1 MSQSLGT
8 LNQATFKN
16 YKEVLSSPT
25 ISGGTLTLD
34 IRNGNVFNVSLEG
47 TSNHAR
53 IPLNANITSMV
64 ISTPP
69 NSTFTGNFTLIFTA
83 DGSARTVAWATSIIW
98 YNLTSP
104 TLTTTNGKRDIF
116 TFVTYDGGTNWYGG
130 IGGQNL

>member
-8 LNQATFKN
+8 LNQATFKSF
-16 YKEVLSSPT
+16 KEIFTSPT
-25 ISGGTLTLD
+25 ISGGILNLD
-34 IRNGNVFNVSLEG
+34 IKNGNVFNVSL
-47 TSNHAR
+47 
-53 IPLNANITSMV
+53 NANISSMV

-69 NSTFTGNFTLIFTA
+69 GSSFTGNFTLIFTA
-83 DGSARTVAWATSIIW
+83 DGSARTVAWTSSIKW
-98 YNLTSP
+98 YNLTPP

>member
-1 MSQSLGT
+1 MPKSLGI
-8 LNQATFKN
+8 LNKATFKN
-16 YKEVLSSPT
+16 FKEVFSSPT
-25 ISGGTLTLD
+25 IPGGTLTLD
-34 IRNGNVFNVSLEG
+34 ISNGNVFNV
-47 TSNHAR
+47 A
-53 IPLNANITSMV
+53 LNANITSMV

-83 DGSARTVAWATSIIW
+83 DGSARTVAWTSSIKW
-98 YNLTSP
+98 YNLTPP

>member
-1 MSQSLGT
+1 MSKSLGT

-34 IRNGNVFNVSLEG
+34 IRNGNVFNV
-47 TSNHAR
+47 A
-53 IPLNANITSMV
+53 LNANITSMV

-83 DGSARTVAWATSIIW
+83 DVSARTIAWATSIIW

>member
-1 MSQSLGT
+1 MPKSLGI
-8 LNQATFKN
+8 LNKATFKN
-16 YKEVLSSPT
+16 FKEVFSSPT

-34 IRNGNVFNVSLEG
+34 ISNGNVFNV
-47 TSNHAR
+47 A
-53 IPLNANITSMV
+53 LNANISPMV

-69 NSTFTGNFTLIFTA
+69 NSSLVGNFILIFTA
-83 DGSARTVAWATSIIW
+83 DGTGRSVTWASSIKW
-98 YNLTSP
+98 YNLTPP